1 MLKREMYKSDWACPR
16 SSGTDSTSS
25 YLVSLS
31 PSIFRLVRVHHHY
44 VLKNKERFVLPSEKI
59 MVTDSILSVI
69 ILKCAKINGRRV
81 SYSAQGASGSLLCDF
96 SHAVYS

>member
-1 MLKREMYKSDWACPR
+1 MTLTLPLPICFSF
-16 SSGTDSTSS
+16 
-25 YLVSLS
+25 L
-31 PSIFRLVRVHHHY
+31 LVRIHHYY
-44 VLKNKERFVLPSEKI
+44 VLKNKAQFVLPFEKI